1 MSRIQRGFAS
11 EFILSAQ
18 TKRLCRYNRCPLNCW
33 LDKLISSEF
42 SVPSFIYLYIS
53 CGPNGVST
61 KQRRTTSAQT
71 TLALVSPNRL
81 SIPQAEESWLSS
93 VSLGVWLSSRVWSS
107 WTPSKMFCR
116 RLSATGQT
124 LWRGNNR
131 SRLIEQA
138 YRISLWSEAS
148 AMLNWTLFFFF
159 FLFLWV
165 GGGLLCY
172 YIKIEAV
179 QPFPDA
185 GSSAG
190 VMFQSLQQSQVMC
203 SKWEN

>member
-1 MSRIQRGFAS
+1 MQLING
-11 EFILSAQ
+11 
-18 TKRLCRYNRCPLNCW
+18 KRWAEYKEGLHQSSFWVLRQNACAATTDVPSTV
-33 LDKLISSEF
+33 DSKLISSEF
-42 SVPSFIYLYIS
+42 SVPSFSYLYIS

-71 TLALVSPNRL
+71 TLALVSLNRL

-93 VSLGVWLSSRVWSS
+93 VSLEVWLSSRVWSS

-116 RLSATGQT
+116 RLSAIGKT

-138 YRISLWSEAS
+138 YRISLWSKAS

-159 FLFLWV
+159 VFV
-165 GGGLLCY
+165 DGRGAVLL
-172 YIKIEAV
+172 
-179 QPFPDA
+179 
-185 GSSAG
+185 
-190 VMFQSLQQSQVMC
+190 LH
-203 SKWEN
+203 